1 MTDHADPSPRLDALE
16 ESGMFIDRRLDVI
29 VEQLAT
35 MERSLAALERRLAT
49 LEGRVGEIQRGAGNV
64 DADPD

>member
-1 MTDHADPSPRLDALE
+1 MSDPTNHAQRLDALE
-16 ESGMFIDRRLDVI
+16 ETGMFIDRRLDVI

-49 LEGRVGEIQRGAGNV
+49 LEGRVGEIQRGAGNAEEI
-64 DADPD
+64 D